1 MKENRN
7 SFSSSI
13 GFVLAAAGSAVGLG
27 NIWRFPY
34 LAAKDGGGLFL
45 AVYIILA
52 LTFGFTM
59 LVTEV
64 AIGRKTKQSALTA
77 YGKLH
82 KRSGWIGGFATL
94 VPFMIL
100 PYYCIIG
107 GWVLKYCVAFIS
119 GQGTTAASDGYF
131 TGFITGYHE
140 PIIYTV
146 IFLAVVAAVIYMGV
160 NKGIENISKILMPL
174 LLVFVIAIAVFSM
187 TIQGSEGRTGM
198 DGFVKYVVP
207 SFEGKGFSDVF
218 TVILDAMGQLFYSI
232 SVAMGIMVTYG
243 SYFKDDSNLMKSV
256 SRIEIFDTAVAFLAG
271 VMIIPAVFAFLGD
284 EGLQSAGPGLMF
296 IALPRVFEAMG
307 PLGNIVGAAFFIMV
321 FFAALT
327 SAISI
332 LEAVVSSIM
341 DKFKWTRRKSTI
353 VESVIALVLGVL
365 ICLGYNVMYFECP
378 LPGGKT
384 GQLLDLFDYVSNNIF
399 MPVVA
404 IGTCILIGWIVK
416 PKVVI
421 DEATKNGEKF
431 AKRGITLGWVNHAK
445 DKEKKIELSRESL
458 YVVMIRYIAPV
469 LLFALLLGSLGII
482 K

>member
-1 MKENRN
+1 MSEKTTGKRN

-45 AVYIILA
+45 VVYIILA

-64 AIGRKTKQSALTA
+64 SIGRKTKQSALTA

-82 KRSGWIGGFATL
+82 KKSGWIGAIATI

-100 PYYCIIG
+100 PYYCVIG
-107 GWVLKYCVAFIS
+107 GWVLKYCVAFCI
-119 GQGTTAASDGYF
+119 GQGELAADASYF
-131 TGFITGYHE
+131 TGFITGHYDPAVQPFGITNCE
-140 PIIYTV
+140 PILYTF
-146 IFLAVVAAVIYMGV
+146 IFLAVVAVVVFIGV
-160 NKGIENISKILMPL
+160 NKGIEALSKVLMPIL
-174 LLVFVIAIAVFSM
+174 LLFVIAIAIFSL
-187 TIQGSEGRTGM
+187 TVKGAEGRTGM
-198 DGFVKYVVP
+198 DGLKIYLIP
-207 SFEGKGFSDVF
+207 SFEGKSFSDVF

-232 SVAMGIMVTYG
+232 SVAMGIMVAYG
-243 SYFKDDSNLMKSV
+243 SYFKDDSNLIKSV
-256 SRIEIFDTAVAFLAG
+256 NRIEIFDTAVAFLAG
-271 VMIIPAVFAFLGD
+271 IMIIPAVFAFLGE
-284 EGLQSAGPGLMF
+284 EGLQQAGPGLMF
-296 IALPRVFEAMG
+296 MALPKVFQAMG
-307 PLGNIVGAAFFIMV
+307 PVGNVVGAVFFIMV

-341 DKFKWTRRKSTI
+341 DKMHWERKKSTVFEGI
-353 VESVIALVLGVL
+353 VALILGII
-365 ICLGYNVMYFECP
+365 ICLGYNIMYFECP

-384 GQLLDLFDYVSNNIF
+384 GQLLDLFDYLSNNIL

-404 IGTCILIGWIVK
+404 IGTCILVGWIIK
-416 PKVVI
+416 PKTII

-431 AKRGITLGWVNHAK
+431 GRKTLYIA
-445 DKEKKIELSRESL
+445 
-458 YVVMIRYIAPV
+458 MIKYIAPV